1 MGERFEPCTSLCKN
15 KDFTNWSRG
24 NPSPRTMAKLESP
37 KKVVTIYIGKTRK
50 SNEGSDFLDWLE
62 VPGAFGSNLVRVE
75 CKIMFSYSYIPY
87 LGIVTFQVDKVNVT
101 LDSSHK

>member
-37 KKVVTIYIGKTRK
+37 KKVVTIYIGKTRT
-50 SNEGSDFLDWLE
+50 SSEGSDFLDWLE
-62 VPGAFGSNLVRVE
+62 VLGAFGSNLVKVE
-75 CKIMFSYSYIPY
+75 CRYLSLILAVLLFKLIRLMSLLIAVINKI
-87 LGIVTFQVDKVNVT
+87 LQR
-101 LDSSHK
+101 